1 MQDFMM
7 LKDQALLRRLD
18 EKNFTTPTPIQTR
31 LLPLIVDGKDVLSQA
46 ETGSGKTLAFLLPV
60 LDRLSF
66 DANDPSVLILTPT
79 RELAL
84 QIEDVVKDIAVY
96 KRLKPVTVIGDM
108 SYEAQEVQLKQKSH
122 IVIGTPGRVLDLM
135 SKGTIKRALI
145 DTLIIDEVDHLFDR
159 GFAETI
165 EEIISLLPGKR
176 QNIYTSATM
185 SDELEPFINETLVEP
200 VRVTIA
206 PKNQQVFDQIRV
218 DVDTYDKIET
228 VIDVLVEEHVPEA
241 IIFCEEKRTVDE
253 VVDELSDLG
262 LPVVRLHGDL
272 KQPVRIKA
280 LKQFKEKHRSILVTT
295 NLMARGMDLID
306 LPLVINFDLAYT
318 EDVFTHRMGRTGR
331 MGKKGKVVHLLAM
344 DEQASYETMKEN
356 LGFDDRER
364 TYPQREQD
372 DMKQYVKMLGRQK
385 KVEINDSV
393 KTLYFNGGKEKKLRA
408 FDFVG
413 TISSLAGMDFND
425 IGAVTV
431 YPRHTTVEI
440 LNGKAEAVLKQMKQT
455 KVKKKQLKV
464 HIDRETHL

>member
-1 MQDFMM
+1 MHDFTM
-7 LKDQALLRRLD
+7 LKDEALLRRLN
-18 EKNFTTPTPIQTR
+18 EKGFTTPTPIQEQ
-31 LLPLIVDGKDVLSQA
+31 LLPMIVDGKDVLSQA

-60 LDRLSF
+60 LDRLDF
-66 DANDPSVLILTPT
+66 NANDPSVLVLTPT

-84 QIEDVVKDIAVY
+84 QIEGVVKDIAVY

-108 SYEAQEVQLKQKSH
+108 SYEAQEVQLRQKSH
-122 IVIGTPGRVLDLM
+122 LVIGTPGRVLDLM
-135 SKGTIKRALI
+135 SKGTIKKERI

-165 EEIISLLPGKR
+165 EEIISLLPHER

-185 SDELEPFINETLVEP
+185 SDEIEPFINETLVDP
-200 VRVTIA
+200 VRVTIE

-218 DVDTYDKIET
+218 DVDPYDKIET
-228 VIDVLVEEHVPEA
+228 VVDVLVEEHVPEA

-253 VVDELSDLG
+253 VADELSDLG
-262 LPVVRLHGDL
+262 IPVVRLHGDL

-280 LKQFKEKHRSILVTT
+280 LKQFKEKHRPILVTT

-306 LPLVINFDLAYT
+306 LPLVINYDLAYT

-331 MGKKGKVVHLLAM
+331 MGKKGKVVHLLAP
-344 DEQASYETMKEN
+344 DEQASYEAMKDN
-356 LGFDDRER
+356 LKFHDREL
-364 TYPQREQD
+364 TYPQRENSNT
-372 DMKQYVKMLGRQK
+372 KQYVNMLGRQK
-385 KVEINDSV
+385 KVETNDSV
-393 KTLYFNGGKEKKLRA
+393 TTLYFNGGKEKKLRA

-413 TISSLAGMDFND
+413 TISSLPGMDFND

-440 LNGKAEAVLKQMKQT
+440 LNGKAEDVLKKMKHT

>member
-1 MQDFMM
+1 MQDFTM
-7 LKDQALLRRLD
+7 LKDEALLRRLN
-18 EKNFTTPTPIQTR
+18 EKGFTTPTPIQEQ
-31 LLPLIVDGKDVLSQA
+31 LLPMIVDGKDVLSQA

-60 LDRLSF
+60 LDRLDF
-66 DANDPSVLILTPT
+66 NANDPSVLILTPT

-84 QIEDVVKDIAVY
+84 QIEGVVKDIAVY

-165 EEIISLLPGKR
+165 EEIISLLPYER

-185 SDELEPFINETLVEP
+185 SDEIEPFINETLVDP
-200 VRVTIA
+200 VRVTIE

-218 DVDTYDKIET
+218 DVDPYDKIET
-228 VIDVLVEEHVPEA
+228 VVDVLVEEHVSEA

-253 VVDELSDLG
+253 VADELSDLG
-262 LPVVRLHGDL
+262 IPVVRLHGDL

-306 LPLVINFDLAYT
+306 LPLVINYDLAYT

-331 MGKKGKVVHLLAM
+331 MGKKGKVVHLLAP
-344 DEQASYETMKEN
+344 DEQASYEAMKDN
-356 LGFDDRER
+356 LKFHDREL
-364 TYPQREQD
+364 TYPQRENSD
-372 DMKQYVKMLGRQK
+372 TKEYVNMLGRQK
-385 KVEINDSV
+385 KVETNDSV
-393 KTLYFNGGKEKKLRA
+393 TTLYFNGGKEKKLRA

-413 TISSLAGMDFND
+413 TISSLPGMDFND

-440 LNGKAEAVLKQMKQT
+440 LNGKAEDVLKKMKHT

>member
-1 MQDFMM
+1 MNDFAII
-7 LKDQALLRRLD
+7 KDEALLRRLN
-18 EKNFTTPTPIQTR
+18 EKGFTTPTPIQER

-60 LDRLSF
+60 LDRLDF
-66 DANDPSVLILTPT
+66 NDNDPSVLILTPT

-84 QIEDVVKDIAVY
+84 QIEGVVKDIAVY

-135 SKGTIKRALI
+135 SKKTIKSELI

-165 EEIISLLPGKR
+165 EEIISQLNDQR

-185 SDELEPFINETLVEP
+185 SDELEPFINATLVDP
-200 VRVTIA
+200 KRVTIE

-218 DVDTYDKIET
+218 DVDPYDKIET
-228 VIDVLVEEHVPEA
+228 VVDVLVEEHVSEA

-253 VVDELSDLG
+253 VVDELSNLG
-262 LPVVRLHGDL
+262 IPVVRLHGDL

-280 LKQFKEKHRSILVTT
+280 LKQFKEKHRPILVTT

-306 LPLVINFDLAYT
+306 LPLVINYDLAYT

-331 MGKKGKVVHLLAM
+331 MGKKGKVVHLLAP

-356 LGFDDRER
+356 LGFHDREL
-364 TYPQREQD
+364 TYPQREND
-372 DMKQYVKMLGRQK
+372 DTKQYVNSLRHQK
-385 KVEINDSV
+385 TVEINDSV
-393 KTLYFNGGKEKKLRA
+393 TTLYFNGGKEKKLRA

-413 TISSLAGMDFND
+413 TISSLPDMDFND

-440 LNGKAEAVLKQMKQT
+440 LNGKAEDVLKKMKHT

>member
-1 MQDFMM
+1 MQDFTM
-7 LKDQALLRRLD
+7 LKDEALLRRLN
-18 EKNFTTPTPIQTR
+18 EKGFTTPTPIQEQ
-31 LLPLIVDGKDVLSQA
+31 LLPMIVDGKDVLSQA

-60 LDRLSF
+60 LDRLDF
-66 DANDPSVLILTPT
+66 NANDPSVLILTPT

-84 QIEDVVKDIAVY
+84 QIEGVVKDIAVY

-165 EEIISLLPGKR
+165 EEIISLLPYER

-185 SDELEPFINETLVEP
+185 SDEIEPFINETLVDP
-200 VRVTIA
+200 VRVTIE

-218 DVDTYDKIET
+218 DVDPYDKIET
-228 VIDVLVEEHVPEA
+228 VVDVLVEEHVSEA

-253 VVDELSDLG
+253 VADELSDLG
-262 LPVVRLHGDL
+262 IPVVRLHGDL

-306 LPLVINFDLAYT
+306 LPLVINYDLAYT

-331 MGKKGKVVHLLAM
+331 MGKKGKVVHLLAP
-344 DEQASYETMKEN
+344 DEQASYEAMKDN
-356 LGFDDRER
+356 LKFHDREL
-364 TYPQREQD
+364 TYPQRENSD
-372 DMKQYVKMLGRQK
+372 TKEYVNMLGRQK
-385 KVEINDSV
+385 KVETNDSV
-393 KTLYFNGGKEKKLRA
+393 MTLYFNGGKEKKLRA

-413 TISSLAGMDFND
+413 TISSLPGMDFND

-440 LNGKAEAVLKQMKQT
+440 LNGKAEDVLKKMKHT